1 MWEQIWEIAANNPNI
16 TVSHVDAH
24 TKGTDAEALF
34 NAVADAQTK
43 TATVTIM
50 EHGTDMAKWAHER
63 GGHLGAAATV
73 KWAHPDAKLPIRG
86 SEGAAGLDLYAI
98 QDETV
103 TERVTIINTGIG
115 VKIPKGHYGHVCPR
129 SSLALKGVT
138 VLAGVIDADYQGT
151 VKVLLQSSMGDPI
164 KLTKGDRI
172 AQLLIIPVHMGKVQE
187 STAPVVKTGRNVGGF
202 GSTDNPHN
210 KTVTCRT
217 NN

>member
-1 MWEQIWEIAANNPNI
+1 MFTLHSVRTTIAGVLSCPFATADTDHDMDGPIQIWIE
-16 TVSHVDAH
+16 
-24 TKGTDAEALF
+24 
-34 NAVADAQTK
+34 
-43 TATVTIM
+43 
-50 EHGTDMAKWAHER
+50 
-63 GGHLGAAATV
+63 
-73 KWAHPDAKLPIRG
+73 HPDAKLPIRG

-151 VKVLLQSSMGDPI
+151 VKVLFQSSMGDPI

-172 AQLLIIPVHMGKVQE
+172 AQLLIIPVHMGKVQG